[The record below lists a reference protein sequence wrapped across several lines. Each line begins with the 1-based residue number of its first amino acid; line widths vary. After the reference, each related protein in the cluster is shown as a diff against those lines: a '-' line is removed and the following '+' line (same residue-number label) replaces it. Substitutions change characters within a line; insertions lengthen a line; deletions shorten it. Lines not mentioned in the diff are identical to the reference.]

1 MTPSMKNSQRPWRN
15 FMETRKLLV
24 ENEGLFILDKGLSL
38 PMTEGA
44 LVISF
49 NSETS
54 PIFCCLQKQSRTNQ
68 RTVTVLYL
76 WPSHSNEWKMNISS
90 LSSQNRLNGD
100 NTVPLG
106 GCSGCRFVRRQ
117 PLTTSEVFLCHRVTD
132 RLVSASAWEIFREG
146 TSLSVS
152 FPSHKSVSCLS
163 FNCLQID
170 WKRWFCRRTQR
181 LFTVA
186 RSPYSDNTNI
196 SKETNTRKNSKF
208 QQPLYETKS
217 LKRNTVWLLSGE
229 SIKETTICCSLH
241 RPV

>member
-1 MTPSMKNSQRPWRN
+1 
-15 FMETRKLLV
+15 
-24 ENEGLFILDKGLSL
+24 
-38 PMTEGA
+38 MTEGA

-152 FPSHKSVSCLS
+152 FPSHNPYHASILTASRSIENGDFAGEPSVFSLS
-163 FNCLQID
+163 REVRILTTQISPKKQTLGKTPSSSNHYM
-170 WKRWFCRRTQR
+170 KRRVWRETPSGYCP
-181 LFTVA
+181 V
-186 RSPYSDNTNI
+186 SP
-196 SKETNTRKNSKF
+196 
-208 QQPLYETKS
+208 
-217 LKRNTVWLLSGE
+217 
-229 SIKETTICCSLH
+229 
-241 RPV
+241 